1 MGSNERKIARM
12 KEAITLLDGSVGQE
26 LVKKFGKKPTP
37 LWSTE
42 IMLKN
47 PEMVSNIHSAYFE
60 AGATI
65 ATTNSYTV
73 LRDRLK
79 HFNLEHEVHN

>member
-1 MGSNERKIARM
+1 M

-47 PEMVSNIHSAYFE
+47 PEMVSNIHSAYF
-60 AGATI
+60 
-65 ATTNSYTV
+65 
-73 LRDRLK
+73 
-79 HFNLEHEVHN
+79 